1 MNDEQLEFEMGIAPK
16 DTQREFAG
24 ALIRYIMLG
33 LSHAKERGKK
43 EMDIEATLPMLDMVK
58 RAIEGELRIIEVQ
71 TATDLMNEALNA
83 GVYQR
88 RTEIR
93 V

>member
-1 MNDEQLEFEMGIAPK
+1 MNDEQLEFEMSIAPK

-24 ALIRYIMLG
+24 VLIRYIMLG
-33 LSHAKERGKK
+33 LNHAKERGKK

-71 TATDLMNEALNA
+71 TATDLMNEALKA